1 MYSSIIDSRLFSS
14 PFLIL
19 MIISMYSCV
28 QDIAQPESE
37 NIQILKTTIELDRF
51 ENELYLQVET
61 NQQESQEFIKNVF
74 VELTYKG
81 DNIFEYSEE
90 FQLYD
95 NATNG
100 DLIPS
105 NGIYTLLTSADTVIL
120 PNVTPE
126 IESITMEQNFKLDET
141 NSDSLDISVTVYGKS
156 FLITSSISDIF
167 NITTQSSQYVNLD
180 NSYIE
185 LMINT
190 DYMFI
195 DNPST
200 EECDRSYNDN
210 PNPNSFESYFEWAN
224 GILLDSNTNQFV
236 FSTQIPFR
244 SLSNCGGTGRA
255 IFRFILHDLDTNSEI
270 VAEDIELII
279 YGCGDGLCESGI
291 EDINTCQEDCQ

>member
-74 VELTYKG
+74 VELSYIG
-81 DNIFEYSEE
+81 DDIYEYSDV

-141 NSDSLDISVTVYGKS
+141 NSDSLDISVAVYGKS

-244 SLSNCGGTGRA
+244 SLSDCGGTGKA
-255 IFRFILHDLDTNSEI
+255 IFRFILHDLDSNSEI

-279 YGCGDGLCESGI
+279 YGCGDDVCESSL
-291 EDINTCQEDCQ
+291 EDTSSCPGDCQ